1 MASPTISV
9 VIPLYNHAVYI
20 EAALA
25 SVLRQ
30 TSPADEIILID
41 DGSTDDGAARAET
54 ALAGVPKA
62 RVIRQRNSGA
72 DATLNRLIEVAA
84 GDFIAVLNS
93 DDVFAPGK
101 LARCR
106 EVIARE
112 PGVGLI
118 CGRIGIIDENG
129 MRQTSG
135 ITTDWLAR
143 AEAFRVRCGSPK
155 LSLLHENYVATTSN
169 MVFSRALWKACGGF
183 QPLRYCHDL
192 DFLMA
197 AFRHGRVVLDLDA
210 EHIQYRVHPE
220 NTIKERL
227 DLIRL
232 EIAAVLACALHDGIA
247 DLMPK
252 GSTEPDFA
260 PLAEMLKAKKVSHL
274 LGMFSAMR
282 AEVET
287 RREFYGSIADKG
299 TRERLIAALLQ

>member
-1 MASPTISV
+1 MAAPSISV
-9 VIPLYNHAVYI
+9 VIPLYNHAAYI
-20 EAALA
+20 EATLA

-30 TSPADEIILID
+30 SAPADEIILVD
-41 DGSTDDGAARAET
+41 DGSTDDGAARAEKV
-54 ALAGVPKA
+54 LAGVPKA

-72 DATLNRLIEVAA
+72 DATLNRLIEIAA
-84 GDFIAVLNS
+84 SDFIAVLNS
-93 DDVFAPGK
+93 DDVFAANK

-106 EVIARE
+106 ELIAQQ
-112 PGVGLI
+112 PTIGLI

-129 MRQTSG
+129 VRQTSG
-135 ITTDWLAR
+135 VTIDWLAR

-155 LSLLHENYVATTSN
+155 LSLLNENYVATTSN
-169 MVFSRALWKACGGF
+169 MVFSRSLWRTCGGF

-197 AFRHGRVVLDLDA
+197 AFRHGEVELDLNV
-210 EHIQYRVHPE
+210 EHIQYRVHPQ

-247 DLMPK
+247 DLVPN
-252 GSTEPDFA
+252 GEPNFRDVG
-260 PLAEMLKAKKVSHL
+260 EMLRAKNVSHL
-274 LGMFSAMR
+274 LGVFAAMR

-287 RREFYGSIADKG
+287 RREFYDRVADKG
-299 TRERLIAALLQ
+299 LRERLIEGLL